1 MQNEWVNLEQNDKPK
16 MIHTLDFS
24 LYKSQMPRHIIVIQ
38 NLIDPWRYPA
48 DHSGTSQIF
57 IFYIL
62 YNFIAQLDT
71 LSHVRRNSIRCHRIW
86 WARFVFDGH
95 LDLFL
100 APKVYIVRCFES
112 HSPVFNVLCQIKIS
126 FNFILT
132 LNWTFIILMCPNIR
146 LFKHPKSTWNP

>member
-1 MQNEWVNLEQNDKPK
+1 MKLFFWKSFLSVNWPKSDYRWVGGYRRRRLCQVSNAEWVNLEQNDKPK

-48 DHSGTSQIF
+48 DHSGTSRIF

-71 LSHVRRNSIRCHRIW
+71 LSHVRRNS
-86 WARFVFDGH
+86 FDVIEFDE
-95 LDLFL
+95 LVLFL
-100 APKVYIVRCFES
+100 MGTWTYFWHPK
-112 HSPVFNVLCQIKIS
+112 
-126 FNFILT
+126 FILSGV
-132 LNWTFIILMCPNIR
+132 LKVILRFLMSYV
-146 LFKHPKSTWNP
+146 K